1 MARKPI
7 LAALALLLCGVV
19 AAGEIVVGNL
29 QDLSGPTSVL
39 GNAVSRGVEL
49 AVEHVNAAGGINGNK
64 IKIVT
69 VDTKGNIQEAIKAF
83 NRMVDHEGAVAVI
96 GPPVSNVGLAIAPIT
111 DNKKIP
117 VIASFVD
124 PRAMLHENGQ
134 AREFIFAIQPSSVQQ
149 AEILASYAMDKLG
162 YKKVALLYDQSNS
175 FAVSMVRPFIAYVK
189 ENGGEIVEDLTFTKA
204 DKDFRAQLNQI
215 KDSGADFYYAPNYT
229 QDMVLIC
236 KQAKQVG
243 LELPMFSGL
252 DCAPPFASLVGDP
265 EAANNIYFANNFAD
279 SEPQLVTVWKSY
291 RDKYN
296 EDPINKVFLGY
307 DKVTVLVEAIKQG
320 GGATSAQITA
330 GMNKINNVAGTTGTI
345 SVSADDHMPKG
356 LSMVM
361 YKIVNGE
368 YEELGRYV
376 PEKHK

>member
-49 AVEHVNAAGGINGNK
+49 AVEHVNAAGGINGNT

-204 DKDFRAQLNQI
+204 DKDFRAQLNRI